1 MITQLTLENFRA
13 FEDHVVPLRR
23 ETIIVGEN
31 NAGKSTIVEAL
42 RLLSLV
48 VNRREFLHFS
58 NVPAWLDI
66 SRRER
71 GVAPSLR
78 NMEINLESVF
88 HRYGDPPARISAT
101 FDNGITVTLYVG
113 PEGELHGVFKDA
125 KGQPMTTQTEARN
138 LSLPTISI
146 LPQVGPL
153 AKDEELLN
161 PSYVLRAMGSSL
173 APLHFRNQLN
183 LFPDRF
189 DEFKRLA
196 QSSWS
201 GLRIKSLE
209 RRGHLPDD
217 VELSLLVQDGGFV
230 AEVGWMGH
238 GLQMWLQAIWF
249 LTYTTPDDVVIL
261 DEPDVYM
268 HADLQRRL
276 IRLVRGRYNQI
287 IIATHSTEILAEV
300 EPDQVLVIDR
310 RRRKS
315 TFTTTLPAVQN
326 VLHRIGSAHN
336 VHLARLWSARKFLM
350 VEGKD
355 VGLLK
360 RVQNTLFPDSK
371 SPFDAIPNSA
381 IGGWGG
387 WKYVIGSK
395 LFMKNAGGDEI
406 VTYCILDSDYYTE
419 EEIQVRL
426 KEAHE
431 HNIQLHIWRRKEIE
445 NYLVVPAAIER
456 IILVGLKK
464 SGDGALFDEI
474 VERVSQITEGLRDQ
488 TLDAVASDFLTQ
500 NRALGL
506 VTANRYA
513 RERVNAGW
521 ETLNGKV
528 SLVCGKSVLS
538 ELSKWAKDTYGVSF
552 SPSRI
557 AQELRPAEIDSEMVG
572 VVTAIENCDSFG
584 SEDGKD

>member
-1 MITQLTLENFRA
+1 MIRQLTLQNFRA
-13 FEDHVVPLRR
+13 FEDHTVPLRS

-48 VNRREFLHFS
+48 INRREFLHFS
-58 NVPAWLDI
+58 NVPSWLDI

-71 GVAPSLR
+71 GVSPSLR
-78 NMEINLESVF
+78 NMEINLKSIF
-88 HRYGDPPARISAT
+88 HRYGEPPAQISAT
-101 FDNGITVTLYVG
+101 FDSGENVTLYVG
-113 PEGELHGVFKDA
+113 PEGELHGVFKDS
-125 KGQPMTTQTEARN
+125 KGQLIATQREARN

-153 AKDEELLN
+153 AREEELLN
-161 PSYVLRAMGSSL
+161 PAYVMRAMGSSL

-189 DEFKRLA
+189 EEFKKLA

-201 GLRIKSLE
+201 GLRIKTLE

-217 VELSLLVQDGGFV
+217 VELSLLVQDSGFV

-249 LTYTTPDDVVIL
+249 LTYTTPNDVVIL

-300 EPDQVLVIDR
+300 EPDQVLVVDR
-310 RRRKS
+310 RKRKS
-315 TFTTTLPAVQN
+315 TFTTTLPAVQH
-326 VLHRIGSAHN
+326 VIHRIGSAHN
-336 VHLARLWSARKFLM
+336 IHLARLWSARKFLM

-355 VGLLK
+355 IGLLQ
-360 RVQNTLFPDSK
+360 RIQNTLFPESK
-371 SPFDAIPNSA
+371 SPFDAIPNTA
-381 IGGWGG
+381 IGGWSG

-406 VTYCILDSDYYTE
+406 ITYCILDSDYYTRE
-419 EEIQVRL
+419 QIDARL
-426 KEAHE
+426 GEALE
-431 HNIQLHIWRRKEIE
+431 HNIELHIWSCKEIE
-445 NYLVVPAAIER
+445 NYLIAPTAIER
-456 IILVGLKK
+456 IILSRLRKSSDGL
-464 SGDGALFDEI
+464 LIDEI
-474 VERVSQITEGLRDQ
+474 NERISQITAELHDE
-488 TLDAVASDFLTQ
+488 TLDAIATDFFTQ

-506 VTANRYA
+506 ATANRYA
-513 RERVNAGW
+513 RERVNAAWKTIGGR
-521 ETLNGKV
+521 L
-528 SLVCGKSVLS
+528 SLVSGKTMVS
-538 ELSKWAKDTYGVSF
+538 ELSKWGKETYGVSF
-552 SPSRI
+552 SSSRI
-557 AQELRPAEIDSEMVG
+557 AQELTHIEIDPELIT
-572 VVTAIENCDSFG
+572 VVAAIENCEPLIVAES
-584 SEDGKD
+584 